1 MKIHHLNICTRL
13 RLGFGVVLLLLA
25 AIIGLGVARL
35 GELNTDMNKIVQGTF
50 PKVLLAQQILN
61 NNYQIARSLRNAM
74 LETDPQAISQHLQL
88 IDDLRGEAGAAMSRF
103 DALAKSAKGSEL
115 FAAVKQANTGYLQ
128 ILDQVL
134 KLRAGEQHEAALTL
148 LLNNAATAQ
157 MLQAITTLISHE
169 HDQME
174 NGRLYAETTY
184 VDSRN
189 LLGALGLAALAL
201 GALLAW
207 AIAASITRP
216 LEQAVRVAQSVA
228 SGDLSTE
235 IKVESSD
242 ETGQLLQALKEMNG
256 KLRGIVEQVRGGT
269 ETIASASNEIAH
281 GNLDL
286 SERTE
291 QQAGA
296 LQETAAAMEQ
306 ITATVRQNGEN
317 ARQANAMAASASEV
331 ALKGGAV
338 VSQVVDTMGSINES
352 SKQIVDII
360 GVIDGIAFQTNILAL
375 NAAVEAARA
384 GEQGRG
390 FAVVASEVRNLAQR
404 SAGAAKE
411 IKALIVDSVARVE
424 AGGKLVDEAGA
435 TMDEIVA
442 SVQRVTD
449 IMGEIACAGREQE
462 TGIGQINQA
471 IGQMDA
477 VTQMNSALVE
487 EAAAATA
494 ALHEQADGLAR
505 VVGVFKLEA
514 APATATGAVAAAVE
528 AAAARRIH
536 STGRAL
542 TVARRPAK
550 RPNPLHSVPD
560 TSADFDEVPDQWQQ
574 FRTA

>member
-1 MKIHHLNICTRL
+1 MKIHHLNIGTRL

-25 AIIGLGVARL
+25 ASIGLGVARL

-61 NNYQIARSLRNAM
+61 NNYQIARSVRNAM

-88 IDDLRGEAGAAMSRF
+88 IDDIRGEAGAAMSRF
-103 DALAKSAKGSEL
+103 DALAKSAKGGEL

-134 KLRAGEQHEAALTL
+134 KLRAGDQHEAALTL

-169 HDQME
+169 HNQME

-235 IKVESSD
+235 IAVESND

-269 ETIASASNEIAH
+269 ETIATASNEIAH

-384 GEQGRG
+384 G
-390 FAVVASEVRNLAQR
+390 
-404 SAGAAKE
+404 
-411 IKALIVDSVARVE
+411 
-424 AGGKLVDEAGA
+424 
-435 TMDEIVA
+435 
-442 SVQRVTD
+442 
-449 IMGEIACAGREQE
+449 
-462 TGIGQINQA
+462 
-471 IGQMDA
+471 
-477 VTQMNSALVE
+477 
-487 EAAAATA
+487 
-494 ALHEQADGLAR
+494 
-505 VVGVFKLEA
+505 
-514 APATATGAVAAAVE
+514 
-528 AAAARRIH
+528 
-536 STGRAL
+536 
-542 TVARRPAK
+542 
-550 RPNPLHSVPD
+550 
-560 TSADFDEVPDQWQQ
+560 
-574 FRTA
+574 

>member
-1 MKIHHLNICTRL
+1 MKIHLLNIGTRL
-13 RLGFGVVLLLLA
+13 RLGFGAVLLLLA

-35 GELNTDMNKIVQGTF
+35 GDLNTDMNKIVQGTF

-61 NNYQIARSLRNAM
+61 NNYQIARSVRNAM
-74 LETDPQAISQHLQL
+74 LETNPQTVSKHLQL
-88 IDDLRGEAGAAMSRF
+88 IDDIRGEAGAAIDRF

-115 FAAVKQANTGYLQ
+115 FAAVKLANTGYLQ

-134 KLRAGEQHEAALTL
+134 RLRAGDQQEAALAL
-148 LLNNAATAQ
+148 LLNNAATAH

-174 NGRLYAETTY
+174 NGRVNAETTY
-184 VDSRN
+184 IDSRN

-207 AIAASITRP
+207 AVAASITRP
-216 LEQAVRVAQSVA
+216 LEQAVKLARSVA
-228 SGDLSTE
+228 AGDLSSE
-235 IKVESSD
+235 IEVASND
-242 ETGQLLQALKEMNG
+242 ETGQLLLALKDMNG
-256 KLRGIVEQVRGGT
+256 KLRRIVEQVRTGT
-269 ETIASASNEIAH
+269 DTIATASNEIAH

-317 ARQANAMAASASEV
+317 ARQANAMAASASSV
-331 ALKGGAV
+331 ASKGGV
-338 VSQVVDTMGSINES
+338 VVAQVVETMGAINES
-352 SKQIVDII
+352 SKKIVDII
-360 GVIDGIAFQTNILAL
+360 AVIDGIAFQTNILAL

-390 FAVVASEVRNLAQR
+390 FAVVATEVRNLAQR

-411 IKALIVDSVARVE
+411 IKALIVDSVERVE

-494 ALHEQADGLAR
+494 ALHEQADQLSR
-505 VVGVFKLEA
+505 VVGVFKLDA
-514 APATATGAVAAAVE
+514 AP
-528 AAAARRIH
+528 
-536 STGRAL
+536 
-542 TVARRPAK
+542 
-550 RPNPLHSVPD
+550 
-560 TSADFDEVPDQWQQ
+560 
-574 FRTA
+574 